1 MNEEKNAGNSPAVNS
16 FSPQSEREH
25 QSLVIEYNKSE
36 APYPADKTVVGL
48 FESRAEL
55 APEDEAVRLGGQWLT
70 YRELNAG
77 ANQLAAKLRALG
89 VEKGHIVVLCMGHSI
104 EVVCAMLGV
113 LKAGAAYV
121 PVDIA
126 TPKERLAFILQD
138 IAQGPAGKMP
148 VLVTQSGFLS
158 GLPNGAAQVVTLDSD
173 LASIDG
179 YPTHNPHTPASP
191 GDLAYII
198 YTSGS
203 TGTPKGVMIEHR
215 SLMNYIWWAN
225 EKYCRGERLTW
236 PLFSSLAFDLTV
248 TSIFT
253 PLISGGRIVV
263 YREDPGVHGTLI
275 FKVIEDNAADIVK
288 LTPAHLAMIKDVI
301 VNATRIRK
309 FIVGGEDFK
318 TELARD
324 ITRNAGRPVE
334 IFNEYGPTETTVGC
348 MIHRYAIEKD
358 LALSV
363 PIGVPAANTCIF
375 ILDEHFKPVPAGVIG
390 EMYIAGDGLARGYVN
405 RPELTAEKFLTTAD
419 PRQNGSAVETSG
431 ARPGSLRLYRTG
443 DLARWNAQGCMEFL
457 GRTDNQVKI
466 GGMRIELGEIEA
478 CLRKHADVREC
489 VVDVVG
495 SDGKKMDEQ
504 IAGTGMPNTGETSIN
519 RLAAYYV
526 SGKSLSAA
534 ELRAHLAEELPAY
547 MIPAHFIRLDRL
559 PLTSNGKIDR
569 KALPAPTSDSLAIA
583 HDFVRPNTETEKAL
597 AVIWAE
603 LLKVD
608 NIGIHDDFFE
618 LGGHSLLA
626 IKAVS
631 RIRDIFEVDLQTQS
645 LFENPTVSAL
655 SVLLTESVSS
665 RGNVQRIGKRR
676 VGGPVPL
683 SFAQE
688 QLWFLDQLTYGS
700 PVYNIVDVIRF
711 GGRYDAEALKRALNE
726 LTRRHE
732 VLRTAFSHT
741 DGKPMQNI
749 LPTVDLALSEVDLGL
764 LEEKEREHEWTRVVR
779 DQGRKPFDLSQA
791 PLLRGTMV
799 HLSPQEHR
807 LLLTIHHIIADE
819 WSMEVIHREVN
830 KLYNAFSHGR
840 PSPLQELPIQY
851 ADFAVWQRDWLQG
864 EVLQKQTSYWKKEL
878 TGAPFV
884 LELPTD
890 KLRPAMQS
898 FRGATEIFAMPHDVL
913 QMLKDLGRQE
923 QATLFMIL
931 EAGFM
936 ALLYRYTGQDD
947 ILVGTP
953 IAGRTH
959 SETENLIGYFLN
971 TIVLRAKFTERLN
984 FRSLLQQ
991 MRERALGAYAH
1002 PDIPFEHLVTEL
1014 GPERDP
1020 SRTPLFQVMFV
1031 QHDANGVSQVSKVSG
1046 NRALETGT
1054 SKFDLTLV
1062 LSETEN
1068 GLEGLIEYSTD
1079 LFEADTIRRM
1089 CGHYGTLLEAIARDP
1104 DRNISLLPMLT
1115 HAERQQLLVEWNATK
1130 ADYPRERCLHELFE
1144 AQAERAPERI
1154 AVKVGATAL
1163 TYAELDNHANRMA
1176 QALRSR
1182 GVSRGQRVGLCV
1194 ERGAD
1199 MLAAVL
1205 GILKAGA
1212 AYVPLDPLFPQ
1223 ERLRFMAEDAQLT
1236 LLVSTTALAGPF
1248 GLPRERQL
1256 LLDADAKTIA
1266 AAPNTHLPVDAHT
1279 AQPEDPAYVIY
1290 TSGSTGKPKGVVV
1303 PHRAVVNFLIS
1314 MAREPGLRADDV
1326 LVAVTTLSFDI
1337 AVLELQLPLS
1347 LGATVVI
1354 ATRDD
1359 AMDGNALIALFEQHR
1374 ATIMQ
1379 ATPVTWRLLLEAGWR
1394 CRVPF
1399 KALVGGEALPQELA
1413 DQLLARG
1420 VELWNM
1426 YGPTETTV
1434 WSTCVRIFD
1443 TSLGITIGKPIAN
1456 TTVLILDEQ
1465 KNLCP
1470 IGVPGEL
1477 CIGGDGVALGY
1488 WNRPELTADRFIPDP
1503 FSAAPGAMLYRTGDR
1518 ARLRNDGALE
1528 HLGRLDFQVK
1538 LRGFRIELGEIE
1550 AILARHPAVRQG
1562 VVVVTGETAGD
1573 KRLVAYLVPNE
1584 GQASPES
1591 LLQDYLRETLPE
1603 YMVPNTFVMLEKFPL
1618 TPNGKIDRKSLSLM
1632 TDNRPVMKS
1641 AYLAPRTETEH
1652 TLAAIWKEVL
1662 RLEKIGV
1669 NDNFFELGGSSL
1681 SSAMLLSRINTLFKV
1696 KLPLSVI
1703 FQERTISKLAY
1714 IVEKHK
1720 TPDSEFINLRKKKVD
1735 LNTVLKLIG

>member
-1 MNEEKNAGNSPAVNS
+1 MSEKNIAGSSPADNS
-16 FSPQSEREH
+16 SSLLSEREH
-25 QSLVIEYNKSE
+25 QSLVIEYNRSE
-36 APYPADKTVVGL
+36 APYPADKTVIEL
-48 FESRAEL
+48 FESQAERT
-55 APEDEAVRLGGQWLT
+55 PKDEAIRLGDQWLT
-70 YRELNAG
+70 YRELNDR
-77 ANQLAAKLRALG
+77 ANQMAAKLRTLGIGRGQLVALYM
-89 VEKGHIVVLCMGHSI
+89 VHSI
-104 EVVCAMLGV
+104 EVVCTMLGV
-113 LKAGAAYV
+113 LKTGAAYV
-121 PVDIA
+121 PVDIG

-138 IAQGPAGKMP
+138 ISNGPTGTLP
-148 VLVTQSGFLS
+148 VLVTQSNLLS
-158 GLPNGAAQVVTLDSD
+158 ALPGGAAQVVTLDAD
-173 LASIDG
+173 FASIDE
-179 YPTHNPHTPASP
+179 YPVQNPQSPASS
-191 GDLAYII
+191 GDLAYVI

-225 EKYCRGERLTW
+225 EKYCKGERLTW

-275 FKVIEDNAADIVK
+275 FKVIQDNVSDIVK

-324 ITRNAGRPVE
+324 ITSNAGRPIE
-334 IFNEYGPTETTVGC
+334 IYNEYGPTETTVGC
-348 MIHRYAIEKD
+348 MIHRYDREKD
-358 LALSV
+358 VALSV
-363 PIGVPAANTCIF
+363 PIGIPAANTCIF
-375 ILDEHFKPVPAGVIG
+375 ILNEHLSPAPIGVIG

-405 RPELTAEKFLTTAD
+405 RPELTAEKFLTTTD
-419 PRQNGSAVETSG
+419 PRKNGPAAKSLD
-431 ARPGSLRLYRTG
+431 ARPGSLRLYKTG
-443 DLARWNAQGCMEFL
+443 DIARWNADGRMEFL
-457 GRTDNQVKI
+457 GRADDQVKV
-466 GGMRIELGEIEA
+466 GGARIELGEIEA
-478 CLRKHADVREC
+478 CLLKHSDVREC
-489 VVDVVG
+489 VVDIVG
-495 SDGKKMDEQ
+495 RDGKQM
-504 IAGTGMPNTGETSIN
+504 NTGETSIN
-519 RLAAYYV
+519 QLVAYYV
-526 SGKSLSAA
+526 SGKSLTAA
-534 ELRAHLAEELPAY
+534 DLRIYLAQELPAY
-547 MIPAHFIRLDRL
+547 MLPSHFIRLDRL

-569 KALPAPTSDSLAIA
+569 KALPTPTADDLATSRA
-583 HDFVRPNTETEKAL
+583 FVRPDTETEKAL
-597 AVIWAE
+597 AVIWTE
-603 LLKVD
+603 LLKVET
-608 NIGIHDDFFE
+608 IGINDDFFE

-626 IKAVS
+626 IKAIS
-631 RIRDIFEVDLQTQS
+631 RIRDVFEVDLQTEA
-645 LFENPTVSAL
+645 LFENPTISAL
-655 SVLLTESVSS
+655 SILLTEAMGSN
-665 RGNVQRIGKRR
+665 GNVQRIGKRR
-676 VGGPVPL
+676 VGGPAPL

-700 PVYNIVDVIRF
+700 PVYNIVDVIHF
-711 GGRYDAEALKRALNE
+711 GGRYDAEALKRVLNE

-749 LPTVDLALSEVDLGL
+749 LPTVDLALSEVDLGPL
-764 LEEKEREHEWTRVVR
+764 DEKKREHEWTRVVR
-779 DQGRKPFDLSQA
+779 DQGRKPFDLSHA

-799 HLSPQEHR
+799 HMSPQEHR

-830 KLYNAFSHGR
+830 KLYNAFSQGR
-840 PSPLQELPIQY
+840 PSTLQELPIQY

-864 EVLQKQTSYWKKEL
+864 EVLQRQISYWKKEL
-878 TGAPFV
+878 AGAPSV

-890 KLRPAMQS
+890 RFRPAIQS
-898 FRGATEIFAMPHDVL
+898 FRGATEIFELPRNVL
-913 QMLKDLGRQE
+913 QMLKDLCRQE

-953 IAGRTH
+953 ISGRTH

-971 TIVLRAKFTERLN
+971 TIVLRAKFTDRLN
-984 FRSLLQQ
+984 FRTLLQQ

-1014 GPERDP
+1014 APERDS

-1079 LFEADTIRRM
+1079 LFEAETIRRM

-1130 ADYPRERCLHELFE
+1130 ADYPRERCLQELFE
-1144 AQAERAPERI
+1144 AQSERAPERI
-1154 AVKVGATAL
+1154 AVKVGATTL

-1205 GILKAGA
+1205 GVLKAGA

-1303 PHRAVVNFLIS
+1303 PHRAVVNFLVS
-1314 MAREPGLRADDV
+1314 MAREPGLSSDDV

-1359 AMDGNALIALFEQHR
+1359 AMDGHALISLLEQHR
-1374 ATIMQ
+1374 ATVMQ
-1379 ATPVTWRLLLEAGWR
+1379 ATPGTWRLLLEAGWR

-1399 KALVGGEALPQELA
+1399 KVLVGGEALPKELA
-1413 DQLLARG
+1413 GQLIARG

-1434 WSTCVRIFD
+1434 WSTCVRISD
-1443 TSLGITIGKPIAN
+1443 TSHGITIGKPIAN
-1456 TTVLILDEQ
+1456 TTAWVLDEQ

-1488 WNRPELTADRFIPDP
+1488 WNRPDLTADRFIPDP
-1503 FSAAPGAMLYRTGDR
+1503 FSTAAGATLYRTGDR
-1518 ARLRNDGALE
+1518 ARWRNDGALE

-1550 AILARHPAVRQG
+1550 TVLARHPAVRQG
-1562 VVVVTGETAGD
+1562 IVVITGEADGD
-1573 KRLVAYLVPNE
+1573 KRLVAYMVPNV
-1584 GQASPES
+1584 GQASSES
-1591 LLQDYLRETLPE
+1591 QLRDYLRETLPE
-1603 YMVPNTFVMLEKFPL
+1603 YMVPSTYVMLEQFPL
-1618 TPNGKIDRKSLSLM
+1618 TPNGKIDRKYLSLAN
-1632 TDNRPVMKS
+1632 DLRPEMKS
-1641 AYLAPRTETEH
+1641 EYVAPRTETEH
-1652 TLAAIWKEVL
+1652 TLTIIWQEVL
-1662 RLEKIGV
+1662 RSEKIGV

-1681 SSAMLLSRINTLFKV
+1681 SSAILLARINTVFKV

-1703 FQERTISKLAY
+1703 FQERTVSKLAS
-1714 IVEKHK
+1714 IIEKYK
-1720 TPDSEFINLRKKKVD
+1720 TQDSELISLRKKKVD
-1735 LNTVLKLIG
+1735 LNTVLKWIG

>member
-1 MNEEKNAGNSPAVNS
+1 MRKEKGAENSPAVNS
-16 FSPQSEREH
+16 NSSQSEREH
-25 QSLVIEYNKSE
+25 QTLVIDYNKSE

-48 FESRAEL
+48 FESQVERT
-55 APEDEAVRLGGQWLT
+55 PEDEAIRFGDQRLT
-70 YRELNAG
+70 YRELNG
-77 ANQLAAKLRALG
+77 RANQMATRLRALG
-89 VEKGHIVVLCMGHSI
+89 IGTGQLVALYMEHSI
-104 EVVCAMLGV
+104 EVVCSMLGV

-138 IAQGPAGKMP
+138 IAQGPDGTLP
-148 VLVTQSGFLS
+148 VLVTQSSFVS
-158 GLPNGAAQVVTLDSD
+158 RLPNGAAQVIMLDAD
-173 LASIDG
+173 FASIEG
-179 YPTHNPHTPASP
+179 HSAANQCSPASP
-191 GDLAYII
+191 ADIAYVI

-215 SLMNYIWWAN
+215 SLVNYIWWAN
-225 EKYCRGERLTW
+225 EKYCRGERLAW

-248 TSIFT
+248 TSLFT
-253 PLISGGRIVV
+253 PLISGGRIIV
-263 YREDPGVHGTLI
+263 YREDIGVHGTVI
-275 FKVIEDNAADIVK
+275 FKVVEDNAADIVK
-288 LTPAHLAMIKDVI
+288 LTPAHLAMIKNMI
-301 VNATRIRK
+301 GNATRVRK

-318 TELARD
+318 AELARD

-334 IFNEYGPTETTVGC
+334 IYNEYGPTEATVGC

-375 ILDEHFKPVPAGVIG
+375 ILDEHLCPVPVGIIG

-405 RPELTAEKFLTTAD
+405 RPELTAEKFLTATD
-419 PRQNGSAVETSG
+419 PRQNGSAATSQ
-431 ARPGSLRLYRTG
+431 AVRPVSLRLYKTG
-443 DLARWNAQGCMEFL
+443 DIARWNVNGNMEFL
-457 GRTDNQVKI
+457 GRADDQVKV
-466 GGMRIELGEIEA
+466 GGARIELGEIEA
-478 CLRKHADVREC
+478 RLLKHADVREC
-489 VVDVVG
+489 VVDIVG
-495 SDGKKMDEQ
+495 RDGKQMAEQ
-504 IAGTGMPNTGETSIN
+504 IADSGMSTAGETSIN
-519 RLAAYYV
+519 QLVAYYV
-526 SGKSLSAA
+526 SGRSLNAA
-534 ELRAHLAEELPAY
+534 ELRAFLAQELPPY
-547 MIPAHFIRLDRL
+547 MLPPHFIRLDRL

-569 KALPAPTSDSLAIA
+569 KALPAPTSDNLAIS
-583 HDFVRPNTETEKAL
+583 HDFVRPQTETEKAL

-603 LLKVD
+603 LLKVE
-608 NIGIHDDFFE
+608 NIGINDDFFE

-645 LFENPTVSAL
+645 LFENPTISAL
-655 SVLLTESVSS
+655 SVLLTETAGS
-665 RGNVQRIGKRR
+665 RGNVQRISKRGE
-676 VGGPVPL
+676 GGPAPL

-688 QLWFLDQLTYGS
+688 QLWFLDQLTHGS
-700 PVYNIVDVIRF
+700 PVYNIVDVIHF
-711 GGRYDAEALKRALNE
+711 GGTYDAEAMNRALKE
-726 LTRRHE
+726 LAHRHE

-741 DGKPMQNI
+741 DGKPTQI
-749 LPTVDLALSEVDLGL
+749 IFPTPDLTLAELDLGP
-764 LEEKEREHEWTRVVR
+764 LEEREREIEWTRVVR
-779 DQGRKPFDLSQA
+779 EQGRKPFELSQA
-791 PLLRGTMV
+791 PLFRGTMV
-799 HLSPQEHR
+799 HLSPQDHR

-830 KLYNAFSHGR
+830 TLYNAFSHGR
-840 PSPLQELPIQY
+840 PSPLQDLPIQY
-851 ADFAVWQRDWLQG
+851 ADFAVWQREWLQG
-864 EVLQKQTSYWKKEL
+864 EVLKRQISYWKKEL
-878 TGAPFV
+878 AGAPSV

-890 KLRPAMQS
+890 RLRPAVQS
-898 FRGATEIFAMPHDVL
+898 FRGATEIFALPHESL
-913 QMLKDLGRQE
+913 ELLKELGRQE

-931 EAGFM
+931 EAAFT
-936 ALLYRYTGQDD
+936 ALLYRYTGQED

-953 IAGRTH
+953 ISGRTH
-959 SETENLIGYFLN
+959 SETEKLIGYFLN
-971 TIVLRAKFTERLN
+971 TIVLRAKFTDRLN

-991 MRERALGAYAH
+991 MRAHALGAYAH

-1014 GPERDP
+1014 APERDP

-1079 LFEADTIRRM
+1079 LFEAETIRRM
-1089 CGHYGTLLEAIARDP
+1089 CGHYGTLMEAIARDP

-1115 HAERQQLLVEWNATK
+1115 HAERHQLLVEWNATK
-1130 ADYPRERCLHELFE
+1130 TDYPREKCLHELFE
-1144 AQAERAPERI
+1144 AQAERAPGRI
-1154 AVKVGATAL
+1154 AVKVGASDL
-1163 TYAELDNHANRMA
+1163 TYAELDKNANRMA

-1182 GVSRGQRVGLCV
+1182 GVSRGHRVGLCV
-1194 ERGAD
+1194 ERGAA
-1199 MLAAVL
+1199 MLAAVI

-1212 AYVPLDPLFPQ
+1212 AYVPLDPQFPQ

-1236 LLVSTTALAGPF
+1236 LLVSTSALAGPF

-1256 LLDADAKTIA
+1256 LLDCDAGTIA
-1266 AAPNTHLPVDAHT
+1266 SAPNNRLLVTAHT

-1337 AVLELQLPLS
+1337 AVLELQLPLT

-1359 AMDGNALIALFEQHR
+1359 AMDGNALIALFERHR

-1394 CRVPF
+1394 CRAPF
-1399 KALVGGEALPQELA
+1399 RALVGGEAMPKELA

-1434 WSTCVRIFD
+1434 WSTCVRITD
-1443 TSLGITIGKPIAN
+1443 LSLGISIGKPIAN
-1456 TTVLILDEQ
+1456 TTVSILDEQ
-1465 KNLCP
+1465 KKLCP

-1503 FSAAPGAMLYRTGDR
+1503 FSTAPGATLYRTGDR
-1518 ARLRNDGALE
+1518 ARWRNDGTLE

-1550 AILARHPAVRQG
+1550 AVLARHPAVQQG
-1562 VVVVTGETAGD
+1562 VVVVTGEAAGD
-1573 KRLVAYLVPNE
+1573 RRLVAYLVPNE
-1584 GQASPES
+1584 GQASSENM
-1591 LLQDYLRETLPE
+1591 LHDYLKETLPE

-1632 TDNRPVMKS
+1632 TDSRPLTKS

-1652 TLAAIWKEVL
+1652 TLATIWKEVL

-1681 SSAMLLSRINTLFKV
+1681 SSAILLSRINTMFKV
-1696 KLPLSVI
+1696 KLPLSAI
-1703 FQERTISKLAY
+1703 FQERTVSKLAF

-1720 TPDSEFINLRKKKVD
+1720 TNDSEFIHLKKKKVD